1 MAYSEELNYR
11 DCPWCKTKNIAFAK
25 IANTH
30 RVVDSKG
37 ITREWT
43 WLSCPRC
50 AGVISIETSFNI
62 NPARFVQV
70 VPDRKDD
77 VEVEHLPED
86 VKQYY
91 QNAITALNA
100 GIASSAAVELRRT
113 LEAAAKTHD
122 VEERTLVK
130 AVEIL
135 VEKGLITTSFSSV
148 LSHVRKIGNQ
158 GAHATDVQLSE
169 DEVRLALSFTTQML
183 RNLFEVP
190 ENLKRIEEPAQE
202 NQTEPDNA

>member
-1 MAYSEELNYR
+1 MVYSEEFNYR

-30 RVVDSKG
+30 RVNDSKG
-37 ITREWT
+37 AKREWT

-62 NPARFVQV
+62 IPSRFVQV
-70 VPDRKDD
+70 VPDKKDD
-77 VEVEHLPED
+77 IEVEHLPED

-130 AVEIL
+130 AVEKL

-202 NQTEPDNA
+202 EQTDPESI

>member
-1 MAYSEELNYR
+1 MGYSDEFNYR
-11 DCPWCKTKNIAFAK
+11 DCPWCKTKNIAFVK

-30 RVVDSKG
+30 RVTDSKG
-37 ITREWT
+37 SVREWT

-50 AGVISIETSFNI
+50 AGVISIETSHNI
-62 NPARFVQV
+62 TPARFVQV
-70 VPDRKDD
+70 IPDKKDD
-77 VEVEHLPED
+77 IEVEHLPED

-113 LEAAAKTHD
+113 LEAAAKTQD

-130 AVEIL
+130 AVEKL
-135 VEKGLITTSFSSV
+135 VEKGLITTSFSTV

-158 GAHATDVQLSE
+158 GAHASDVQLSE

-190 ENLKRIEEPAQE
+190 QNLKRIQEPIEEVQSDVE
-202 NQTEPDNA
+202 SV

>member
-130 AVEIL
+130 AVEKL